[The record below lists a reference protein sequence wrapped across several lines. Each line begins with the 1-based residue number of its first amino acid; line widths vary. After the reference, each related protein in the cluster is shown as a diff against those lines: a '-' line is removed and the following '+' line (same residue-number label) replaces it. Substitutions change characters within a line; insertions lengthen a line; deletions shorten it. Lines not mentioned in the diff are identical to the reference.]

1 MKLQTALENLEFF
14 AYHGLY
20 AEEHEKGGIFRVDV
34 WIDEEI
40 SDDHNLSMI
49 TAVINYEDIF
59 KIVQEE
65 MNIRRDM
72 IEDLGKTIL
81 QRINHYLIDREVLTT
96 VKITKPNPG
105 GKFGSGAASIT
116 VQS

>member
-20 AEEHEKGGIFRVDV
+20 AEEHEKGGMFKVDV

-40 SDDHNLSMI
+40 SEDHNLSEI
-49 TAVINYEDIF
+49 SGVINYEEIF

-65 MNIRRDM
+65 MQIRRNM

-81 QRINHYLIDREVLTT
+81 QRINHNLIDRDVITT

-105 GKFGSGAASIT
+105 GRFGSGAASIT

>member
-20 AEEHEKGGIFRVDV
+20 AEEHEKGGMFKVDV
-34 WIDEEI
+34 WIDEELP
-40 SDDHNLSMI
+40 DDHNLSAI
-49 TAVINYEDIF
+49 TGVINYEEIF

-65 MNIRRDM
+65 MQIRRDM

-81 QRINHYLIDREVLTT
+81 QRINHHLIDREVITP

-105 GKFGSGAASIT
+105 GRFGSGAASIT

>member
-1 MKLQTALENLEFF
+1 MKLQTALENLDFF

-20 AEEHEKGGIFRVDV
+20 KEESEKGGIFRVDI

-40 SDDHNLSMI
+40 SHEQDLSKI
-49 TAVINYEDIF
+49 QGLINYENIF

-65 MNIRRDM
+65 MQIRREM
-72 IEDLGKTIL
+72 IEDLAKTIL
-81 QRINHYLIDREVLTT
+81 QRIAHHLTERDTIIT

-105 GKFGSGAASIT
+105 GLFGSGSASVT
-116 VQS
+116 LQV

>member
-14 AYHGLY
+14 AHHGLY
-20 AEEHEKGGIFRVDV
+20 ADEHEKGGMFKVDV
-34 WIDEEI
+34 WIDEELP
-40 SDDHNLSMI
+40 DDHNLSDI
-49 TAVINYEDIF
+49 TGVINYEDIF

-65 MNIRRDM
+65 MQIRRDM

-81 QRINHYLIDREVLTT
+81 QRINHHLIDREVITT

-105 GKFGSGAASIT
+105 GRFGSGAASIT